1 LKELLARKSN
11 ISLFDTSTNEQL
23 LQKLKRKKFNDSVVL
38 AFLECSCYIQNFVI
52 RQKEPVSQIR
62 VVQFSNF
69 GNWITF
75 GPLRFRCLFYIWT
88 ALRSLPNTPSLLLL
102 FRFT

>member
-69 GNWITF
+69 GN
-75 GPLRFRCLFYIWT
+75 
-88 ALRSLPNTPSLLLL
+88 
-102 FRFT
+102 